1 MRRMPDQA
9 HSVPNISVLR
19 SYMCMPTLARNDQCT
34 KIASKRAFWD
44 RAQVN
49 QMLLTVT
56 SNRNITIITPNLLR
70 AELIRRNI
78 NMTFYLVLSLYVKA
92 CLSLKFIFNV
102 WSQWRHMSVT
112 GLSSH
117 QQLDYFFFTA
127 CQAKKNI
134 YHYSILLAL
143 CEGNPLVTGGFPH
156 KVPVTRKAFPC
167 QDVIMDDSNMLNVQT
182 LIARF
187 MGPTL
192 GSPGDDRTQVGP
204 MLATWTLLLGKSI
217 SRQLLT
223 WRDQGPDSI

>member
-19 SYMCMPTLARNDQCT
+19 SYMCMPTLSRNNQCT

-44 RAQVN
+44 KAQVN

-56 SNRNITIITPNLLR
+56 SNRNIAIITPNLLR

-102 WSQWRHMSVT
+102 RLQWRHMSVT

-117 QQLDYFFFTA
+117 QQLDYFFLQLARLKTRYTTTPYYWPFVRGIHWWRVVSLTKFQWRGKRFHVKSSSWMTA
-127 CQAKKNI
+127 IC
-134 YHYSILLAL
+134 
-143 CEGNPLVTGGFPH
+143 
-156 KVPVTRKAFPC
+156 
-167 QDVIMDDSNMLNVQT
+167 
-182 LIARF
+182 
-187 MGPTL
+187 
-192 GSPGDDRTQVGP
+192 
-204 MLATWTLLLGKSI
+204 WTYKP
-217 SRQLLT
+217 
-223 WRDQGPDSI
+223 W